1 VSLSSTEAEFLAA
14 SDAGKMGLYLRSILD
29 ELSVSQQFAT
39 VIYEDNRGALL
50 MASAAQPTKQSR
62 HIDIREYALL
72 DWRLNATLLPS
83 KMLRLV
89 SMPVT
94 FSPNKLVLSY
104 LLDTST
110 ISLVACL
117 HHMSSFMLPSLLDSL
132 PTLLLLAL
140 LLRHLSTAA
149 PVSSEGGVSLPV
161 CLSIYRS
168 SGVPASLPTSRLS
181 VCP

>member
-72 DWRLNATLLPS
+72 DW
-83 KMLRLV
+83 
-89 SMPVT
+89 
-94 FSPNKLVLSY
+94 
-104 LLDTST
+104 
-110 ISLVACL
+110 C
-117 HHMSSFMLPSLLDSL
+117 
-132 PTLLLLAL
+132 
-140 LLRHLSTAA
+140 
-149 PVSSEGGVSLPV
+149 
-161 CLSIYRS
+161 
-168 SGVPASLPTSRLS
+168 
-181 VCP
+181 